1 MGKTQQVMAFGL
13 MAALAVV
20 FYPSFGT
27 WDILIWLRWAG
38 EIADHGLVSGYS
50 INPLEYPPLG
60 FVVLHWA
67 TILSELSGIHH
78 FYTIKLTLLI
88 FLFATTAILY
98 RLTDRDI
105 GATFFYYVVL
115 LLTSLALSYLDIY
128 LAPFLLLAFEA
139 FRKERWQLGILL
151 YTIAVLIKYAP
162 LIFAP
167 FLVLLILSNPI
178 VGSARHFT
186 KILQLIW
193 PSALLVLVVLI
204 VFGYEPIN
212 ALTRSFGQTD
222 LSSNALNFNWV
233 QTRVIQIFLSGKDLM
248 QTYNMDSQLLR
259 NPPLWAAVMAR
270 TLFAVFYLSSLV
282 FFWRGNR
289 RYEDFLIFSL
299 LGCFSYFMF
308 NIGVHENHLFVGVLL
323 AIALANAQPA
333 FRTLAI
339 NVCLISS
346 MNLFAFYSY
355 NGELPNLWRGAVESG
370 WQGANAWMNGGP
382 PFDFRLLLAFF
393 NVIFFLS
400 LWFSVVRTNFTTS
413 NE

>member
-38 EIADHGLVSGYS
+38 EIAEHGLVSGYS

-78 FYTIKLTLLI
+78 FYTIKLTLLF
-88 FLFATTAILY
+88 FLFATTIILY
-98 RLTDRDI
+98 RQSGQDI
-105 GATFFYYVVL
+105 GATFFYYVAL
-115 LLTSLALSYLDIY
+115 LFSSLALSYLDIY

-139 FRKERWQLGILL
+139 LRRDRWKIGLLL
-151 YTIAVLIKYAP
+151 YATAVMTKYTP
-162 LIFAP
+162 LIFSP
-167 FLVLLILSNPI
+167 FVLLFFLSSRF
-178 VGSARHFT
+178 VGPEKSFT
-186 KILQLIW
+186 NVMRFTW
-193 PSALLVLVVLI
+193 PSLLLVAVVLM
-204 VFGYEPIN
+204 VFGYEPVN
-212 ALTRSFGQTD
+212 ALFRSFGQSD

-233 QTRVIQIFLSGKDLM
+233 QTRVIQIFLSGGDLI
-248 QTYNMDSQLLR
+248 QAYNLDSQLLR
-259 NPPLWAAVMAR
+259 NPPLWALVMAR
-270 TLFAVFYLSSLV
+270 TLFFVFYLSSLF

-299 LGCFSYFMF
+299 LGCFSYFIF
-308 NIGVHENHLFVGVLL
+308 NIGVHENHLFVGILL

-346 MNLFAFYSY
+346 LNLFAFYSY
-355 NGELPNLWRGAVESG
+355 NGELPDLWRGAAVSG
-370 WQGANAWMNGGP
+370 WEGNNAWMNGGP
-382 PFDFRLLLAFF
+382 PFDFRLLMAIF

-400 LWFSVVRTNFTTS
+400 LWFSVARMTAS
-413 NE
+413 RIDK